1 MVYSYSPDVNFFVTL
16 KIYMPNMKKLL
27 EKFHVP
33 NWLLILLSVVIILRI
48 PSFFEPYAYGDEMI
62 YLTLGEGVRQGI
74 PLYQGLYDNKP
85 PLLYITAA
93 IAGRLFW
100 FKAILALWNFGT
112 IIIFWKLA
120 QALFPKKESLHKI
133 ATIIFAILTTIP
145 LLEGNIANA
154 EIFMIG
160 PTILAFL
167 IIFSK
172 KLSIKNLIFSGML
185 FGVSALFKLPA
196 AFELPVIFAFWL
208 ILNGLKKNELIK
220 TIKRFAFIVLGF
232 AIPLGL
238 TLIWYYLRGALGDY
252 VRAAF
257 LQNIGYLST
266 WKPSSSN
273 LPFIVRNAP
282 LFIRGGIILIGLVIL
297 FWKRKSLPKEF
308 IFITIWLLFALFGV
322 TLSERPY
329 PHYLIQAVPALS
341 FLLGILVTDKTLT
354 QTMTIIP
361 LGIAFFVPLYYKF
374 WYYPTT
380 TYYLNFVKF
389 ATGSINKDEYVA
401 TFNDKVSR
409 NYRVARIVTSITN
422 NEDKIFV
429 WGDTA
434 TIYTLSKRL
443 PPIKY
448 VADYHINDFSSKD
461 EVIKNLKS
469 NYPKVIV
476 FLNEGSPFPE
486 LKKLFVSNYI
496 LVADFEGAQIWK
508 LSLPAVK

>member
-1 MVYSYSPDVNFFVTL
+1 
-16 KIYMPNMKKLL
+16 MPNMKKLL

-172 KLSIKNLIFSGML
+172 KLSIKNLIFSGIL

-208 ILNGLKKNELIK
+208 ILNGLKKNELLK

-232 AIPLGL
+232 AIPIFL
-238 TLIWYYLRGALGDY
+238 TLIWYYFRGALGDY
-252 VRAAF
+252 IHAAF

-266 WKPSSSN
+266 WRPSTSN
-273 LPFIVRNAP
+273 LPFMVRNAP
-282 LFIRGGIILIGLVIL
+282 LLIRGGVILIGLAIL

-308 IFITIWLLFALFGV
+308 IFVTIWILFALFGV

-329 PHYLIQAVPALS
+329 PHYLLQAVPALS
-341 FLLGILVTDKTLT
+341 LLLGILVTDKTLT
-354 QTMTIIP
+354 QTLTVIP
-361 LGIAFFVPLYYKF
+361 LVIAFFVPLYYKF

-380 TYYLNFVKF
+380 PYYLNFIKF
-389 ATGSINKDEYVA
+389 ATGSINKDEYFA
-401 TFNDKVSR
+401 SFNDKVSR
-409 NYRVARIVTSITN
+409 NYRVARILTSITN
-422 NEDKIFV
+422 KKDKVFV

-434 TIYTLSKRL
+434 TIYALSKHL
-443 PPIKY
+443 PPIRY
-448 VADYHINDFSSKD
+448 VADYHINDFSSK
-461 EVIKNLKS
+461 EGVMKNLTN

-476 FLNEGSPFPE
+476 RFNEGSPFPE
-486 LKKLFVSNYI
+486 LKNLLDSNYI
-496 LVADFEGAQIWK
+496 LFADFEGAQIWK
-508 LSLPAVK
+508 LDLPTVKSAIFP